1 MPVRPDPYAALKAA
15 AQELERQGVG
25 ASEII
30 DAAFRLS
37 VNAAIRIE
45 GPDVVS
51 ATLRDVAELVAD
63 RAELAGLRYAVTH

>member
-1 MPVRPDPYAALKAA
+1 MTKQPDAYAALMAV
-15 AQELERQGVG
+15 AQDLERQGVG
-25 ASEII
+25 VEQII
-30 DAAFRLS
+30 DALFRLS

-63 RAELAGLRYAVTH
+63 RAELAGLRYGMTH